1 MPKSIWKGEISFGL
15 VSIPVSL
22 YSIEEQD
29 ELKFHLLDKKTKSR
43 VHYQRISEKTGKEVP
58 WDQVVKGFEFEKDR
72 YIIVDEKKFEK
83 ASQDLFKAI
92 NIEEFV
98 DFQEIDSLYLIKPYY
113 LIPESK
119 NKKAYV
125 LLRESLKK
133 TNKAGVAKVIIR
145 TKESI
150 CLILPHHHALLLY
163 LIHFKDEIR
172 EEKEMDVPKED
183 FKNYKVSQSEIKMA
197 VTLIDEMT
205 TKWQPEKYH
214 NEYRDALK
222 KWLDQQIAK
231 QPVIKE
237 EEDTE
242 VVNENSADVVD
253 FISLLKES
261 MQKRTSA
268 EKSNKKKSS

>member
-1 MPKSIWKGEISFGL
+1 MPQSIWKGEISFGL

-72 YIIVDEKKFEK
+72 YIVVDEKKFEK
-83 ASQDLFKAI
+83 ASPDLFKAI

-98 DFQEIDSLYLIKPYY
+98 DFQEIDSLYLMKPYY

-150 CLILPHHHALLLY
+150 CIILPHHHSLLLY
-163 LIHFKDEIR
+163 LIHFKNEIR

-183 FKNYKVSQSEIKMA
+183 FKNYKISQSEIKMA
-197 VTLIDEMT
+197 VTLINEMT

-214 NEYRDALK
+214 NEYREALK

-231 QPVIKE
+231 QPLIKKE
-237 EEDTE
+237 ADAE
-242 VVNENSADVVD
+242 VAKESSADVVD

-261 MQKRTSA
+261 MKKRKSA
-268 EKSNKKKSS
+268 EKPNKKKSS

>member
-72 YIIVDEKKFEK
+72 YIVVDEKKFEK
-83 ASQDLFKAI
+83 ASPDLFKAI

-98 DFQEIDSLYLIKPYY
+98 DFREIDSLYLMKPYY

-125 LLRESLKK
+125 LLRE
-133 TNKAGVAKVIIR
+133 
-145 TKESI
+145 
-150 CLILPHHHALLLY
+150 
-163 LIHFKDEIR
+163 
-172 EEKEMDVPKED
+172 
-183 FKNYKVSQSEIKMA
+183 
-197 VTLIDEMT
+197 
-205 TKWQPEKYH
+205 
-214 NEYRDALK
+214 ALK
-222 KWLDQQIAK
+222 KQIK
-231 QPVIKE
+231 QVLPK
-237 EEDTE
+237 
-242 VVNENSADVVD
+242 
-253 FISLLKES
+253 SLFG
-261 MQKRTSA
+261 QK
-268 EKSNKKKSS
+268 NLFV